1 MRRLF
6 LLVASVVLVDT
17 MFYAAITP
25 LLPHYA
31 DELGLSKADA
41 GVLTASYAAGT
52 LLGALPSGWLAA
64 RAGVKPTLLLG
75 LSVLG
80 VTSLVFGL
88 GESFEVL
95 VSARFVQGIGG
106 ACTWAAGLAWLV
118 GATPP
123 EKRGELIGSALAA
136 AIIGVLLGPVLGGA
150 ATAASPELVFG
161 GVSVVAAGLAA
172 WAWVTPGV
180 PPTDT
185 PGIGAAVAA
194 LRRPAVLAGFWLF
207 TLPALFAGVIEV
219 LAPLGLDRLGAS
231 GVAVGAVFL
240 CASAVE
246 TVLSPLTGRI
256 SDRLGRMA
264 PIRVG
269 LAGAVIAAILL
280 PLPNTAWAL
289 ALVIVFSIAA
299 LGTFWTPAMALVSD
313 ASEEAGLDQ
322 GLAFA
327 ISNLAWSLGH
337 VVGGGGGGALGE
349 TVGDGLPYGLLGALC
364 LVTLL
369 SVARRG
375 GPVPVPSSSS
385 AATASSRS
393 RGRA

>member
-31 DELGLSKADA
+31 DELDLSKAGA

-52 LLGALPSGWLAA
+52 LIGSLPGGWLAS

-75 LSVLG
+75 LGLLG

-106 ACTWAAGLAWLV
+106 ACMWSAGMAWLV

-123 EKRGELIGSALAA
+123 ERRGELIGSALAA
-136 AIIGVLLGPVLGGA
+136 AIVGVLLGPVIGGA
-150 ATAASPELVFG
+150 ATATSPEVVFG
-161 GVSVVAAGLAA
+161 GVSIVAAVLAA
-172 WAWVTPGV
+172 WAWSMPGV
-180 PPTDT
+180 PPAETA
-185 PGIGAAVAA
+185 GVGAAVAA
-194 LRRPAVLAGFWLF
+194 LRRPTLLAGFWLF
-207 TLPALFAGVIEV
+207 TLPALFAGVVEV
-219 LAPLGLDRLGAS
+219 LAPLGLDRLGAT
-231 GVAVGAVFL
+231 GLAVGAVFL
-240 CASAVE
+240 VASAVE
-246 TVLSPLTGRI
+246 MVLSPLTGRV
-256 SDRLGRMA
+256 SDRLGRLA

-269 LAGAVIAAILL
+269 LAGAVAAAILL
-280 PLPNTAWAL
+280 PLPGSAWTL
-289 ALVIVFSIAA
+289 AVVIVFAIAA

-327 ISNLAWSLGH
+327 ISNFAWSLGH
-337 VVGGGGGGALGE
+337 VVGGGAGGALGDAF
-349 TVGDGLPYGLLGALC
+349 GDWLPYGLLAALC

-369 SVARRG
+369 SVARG

-385 AATASSRS
+385 AATAPSPS